1 MEIFTGDI
9 VDMNE
14 FDRRLTTLSAFIS
27 ALEKK
32 KNSLEYIETAPK
44 ILMSSECV
52 KQHYGI
58 TIEEIK
64 RLQRWILLSCED
76 KYFNAHSLW
85 NSIKDEPIIQ
95 KLQNNEWMC
104 TCIFRQQEGIYSLT
118 VAGGIILTKDSNS
131 LSLCKVCEW
140 IIEKSGKLNIQS
152 LTRIVNDT
160 FGTNIPY
167 YKIADKLKTSGKWED
182 FVIDSFDN
190 YLDTLLSDREEAEL
204 FREEFF

>member
-1 MEIFTGDI
+1 MWFIDDLKKVFEDICAHSSGDALNAAALKRIGYSLNAGYAYNVKYGSVSNFFDMEIFTGDI

-14 FDRRLTTLSAFIS
+14 FDRRLTTLSVFMS

-44 ILMSSECV
+44 IFMSSECV

-64 RLQRWILLSCED
+64 RLQKWILLSYDD

-104 TCIFRQQEGIYSLT
+104 TCILRQQEGICSLYVT
-118 VAGGIILTKDSNS
+118 GGIILAKDSTALS
-131 LSLCKVCEW
+131 LSKLCEW
-140 IIEKSGKLNIQS
+140 IVEKKE
-152 LTRIVNDT
+152 R
-160 FGTNIPY
+160 
-167 YKIADKLKTSGKWED
+167 
-182 FVIDSFDN
+182 
-190 YLDTLLSDREEAEL
+190 
-204 FREEFF
+204 